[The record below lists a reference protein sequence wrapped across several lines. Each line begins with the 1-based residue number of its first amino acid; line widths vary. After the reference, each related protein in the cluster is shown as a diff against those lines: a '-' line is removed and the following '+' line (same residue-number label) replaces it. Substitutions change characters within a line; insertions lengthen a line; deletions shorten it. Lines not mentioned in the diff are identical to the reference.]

1 MNESKDGAEPAATL
15 PEAKWRLGYLPLV
28 LCVVSV
34 VLDQWTKLTVAEKIG
49 MNDRIPVISGFFDL
63 THIHNSGAA
72 WGMLQGYPHFLSVV
86 SGVMLCLML
95 IFRRSVIVDCM
106 SHRWAYGLLLGGIIG
121 NFIDRVKYSY
131 VIDFLYFFDGKF
143 PAFNIADSCICVG
156 VGIYIASSFWIKQHP
171 LNDSR
176 KSEKESVVDA
186 PPEVVDATVAEPDA

>member
-1 MNESKDGAEPAATL
+1 MRELSPDSANT
-15 PEAKWRLGYLPLV
+15 KWSLGYLSFV

-34 VLDQWTKLTVAEKIG
+34 ISDQLTKQVVAAKLEL
-49 MNDRIPVISGFFDL
+49 NERFPVIPGFFDF

-72 WGMLQGYPHFLSVV
+72 WGMLQGYPHFLSIV

-95 IFRRSVIVDCM
+95 IFRRSILIDCT

-131 VIDFLYFFDGKF
+131 VIDFLFFFNGKF

-156 VGIYIASSFWIKQHP
+156 VGLYIASSFWIQHHP
-171 LNDSR
+171 LNDNG
-176 KSEKESVVDA
+176 KGENTGK
-186 PPEVVDATVAEPDA
+186 PEDVEA

>member
-1 MNESKDGAEPAATL
+1 MSDSEDSKQTEAQVAGTS
-15 PEAKWRLGYLPLV
+15 PEKWRLGFLPLI
-28 LCVVSV
+28 LFIVSV
-34 VLDQWTKLTVAEKIG
+34 VSDQVTKQIVSHKIDL
-49 MNDRIPVISGFFDL
+49 NDRVGIIPGFFDF

-72 WGMLQGYPHFLSVV
+72 WGMLQGYPHFLSIV
-86 SGVMLCLML
+86 SGVMFCLML
-95 IFRRSVIVDCM
+95 IFRRSILVNCT

-156 VGIYIASSFWIKQHP
+156 VGLYVASSFWMKEHP

-176 KSEKESVVDA
+176 NGGEAKAAAAKAAASEVEA
-186 PPEVVDATVAEPDA
+186 